1 MPLTVSVTAPPWE
14 DELCLRG
21 MREVEKARDRSGSGE
36 LDWCVEK
43 DNIAQLDRLT
53 PAHKL

>member
-53 PAHKL
+53 PASKL